1 MLQSAL
7 YAPVSLLST
16 LATVLGEGSRMS
28 TKGEEKTSV
37 EYLINVHGHQ
47 EQKSSDHKEIK
58 NWKQLPE
65 GLYGAVHLLGLGN
78 RQTTPQPKLSLGL

>member
-1 MLQSAL
+1 MSA
-7 YAPVSLLST
+7 
-16 LATVLGEGSRMS
+16 
-28 TKGEEKTSV
+28 
-37 EYLINVHGHQ
+37 EYLINVHRHQ
-47 EQKSSDHKEIK
+47 EHKNLSHKEMK

>member
-1 MLQSAL
+1 MSA
-7 YAPVSLLST
+7 
-16 LATVLGEGSRMS
+16 
-28 TKGEEKTSV
+28 KGEEETSV
-37 EYLINVHGHQ
+37 EYLINAHNHQ
-47 EQKSSDHKEIK
+47 EHKRSSHKE